1 MHPPLNGTPPIFSST
16 HAPTPYYHPHPFPPV
31 SMQPPQLISSSAHA
45 PTTSAQAPPPPNP
58 LFSNI
63 VRIQRK
69 PDSIAT
75 LFKTFYAS
83 TTVGSV

>member
-1 MHPPLNGTPPIFSST
+1 MHPPFNTTPPIFSST

-45 PTTSAQAPPPPNP
+45 PTMSAQAPPPHP
-58 LFSNI
+58 LFYKI

-69 PDSIAT
+69 PVSIAT